1 MSAPEYRVPGPDYL
15 VAGRYRLRSKIG
27 GGGMGAVWL
36 AHDTLLDREVAIKQV
51 LSVAG
56 MTEDSAAQMRQRAM
70 REGRIAARLSHRNA
84 IAMHDVALESG
95 EPWLV
100 MEYLPSRSIAEI
112 LHQADTLPVDQVAQ
126 IGAQIAD
133 AMTEAHTAGILH
145 RDIKP
150 GNILIAEG
158 RNAGLVK
165 LTDFGISRSKDDV
178 QLTQTGVVTGTP
190 AYFAPEVAR
199 GEEPTEASDVYSLGS
214 TLYTCVEGQ
223 PPFGVD
229 ENSLVLLH
237 RVARGEIIPPQ
248 RSGALEGA
256 LLSMLEPSPARRP
269 TMAQIRDRLAEV
281 AAGDAGNTAM
291 VLTSPLDRT
300 YRGGPQ
306 RPATRRIPT
315 TTESGLPAASPHD
328 RPPPGRP
335 AEWAPGPQS
344 QPPSVP
350 DPWQVTQHSQPS
362 YPVFGQ
368 QPPQPQQRHLGL
380 AAAVFLVF
388 VVLAAIAI
396 TLIAVAR

>member
-1 MSAPEYRVPGPDYL
+1 MSASQYRVPGPDYL

-36 AHDTLLDREVAIKQV
+36 AHDTLLDREVAVKQV

-112 LHQADTLPVDQVAQ
+112 LHQTGTLPVDQVAQ

-178 QLTQTGVVTGTP
+178 QLTQTGVITGTP

-199 GEEPTEASDVYSLGS
+199 GEEPTDASDVYSLGS
-214 TLYTCVEGQ
+214 TLYTCTEGQ
-223 PPFGVD
+223 PPFGID

-256 LLSMLEPSPARRP
+256 LLSMLEPSPTRRP
-269 TMAQIRDRLAEV
+269 TMAEIRDRLAEV
-281 AAGDAGNTAM
+281 AAGDSGNTAM
-291 VLTSPLDRT
+291 ILTSPLDRAN
-300 YRGGPQ
+300 RGQPS
-306 RPATRRIPT
+306 RPPTLRIPT
-315 TTESGLPAASPHD
+315 ATESGLPAATSHD
-328 RPPPGRP
+328 RSQSGQASQWP
-335 AEWAPGPQS
+335 PGPQS
-344 QPPSVP
+344 QRPPAP
-350 DPWQVTQHSQPS
+350 DPWQVTQHSQP
-362 YPVFGQ
+362 VFGQ
-368 QPPQPQQRHLGL
+368 QPPQQQQRHLGL

>member
-1 MSAPEYRVPGPDYL
+1 MSASSYRVPGPDYL

-36 AHDTLLDREVAIKQV
+36 AHDTLLDRQVAIKQV

-56 MTEDSAAQMRQRAM
+56 MTEDSAAEMRQRAM

-84 IAMHDVALESG
+84 IAMHDVALDAG

-112 LHQADTLPVDQVAQ
+112 LHQTGTMPVKQVAQ
-126 IGAQIAD
+126 IGAQVAD
-133 AMTEAHTAGILH
+133 AMAEAHNAGIMH

-178 QLTQTGVVTGTP
+178 QLTQTGVITGTP

-199 GEEPTEASDVYSLGS
+199 GEDPTEASDVYSLGS

-223 PPFGVD
+223 PPFGLD

-237 RVARGEIIPPQ
+237 KVARGEIIRPQ
-248 RSGALEGA
+248 RAGALEGA
-256 LLSMLEPSPARRP
+256 LLAMLEPSPTRRP
-269 TMAQIRDRLAEV
+269 TMAGIRDRLAQI
-281 AAGDAGNTAM
+281 AAGDAGNTAQI
-291 VLTSPLDRT
+291 LTSPLDRRT
-300 YRGGPQ
+300 APLPP
-306 RPATRRIPT
+306 RPPTRRIPT
-315 TTESGLPAASPHD
+315 TTESGLPAA
-328 RPPPGRP
+328 
-335 AEWAPGPQS
+335 PGPAAVGRAHPTS
-344 QPPSVP
+344 GVGES
-350 DPWQVTQHSQPS
+350 WQVTQHSRPAFS
-362 YPVFGQ
+362 AFDQ
-368 QPPQPQQRHLGL
+368 QPEKTDPPRHATL
-380 AAAVFLVF
+380 AAAVFLAF
-388 VVLAAIAI
+388 VVLAAIAV
-396 TLIAVAR
+396 TLIALLR

>member
-1 MSAPEYRVPGPDYL
+1 MSASSYRVPGPDYL

-36 AHDTLLDREVAIKQV
+36 AHDTLLDRQVAIKQV

-56 MTEDSAAQMRQRAM
+56 MTEDSAAEMRQRAM

-84 IAMHDVALESG
+84 IAMHDVALDAG

-112 LHQADTLPVDQVAQ
+112 LHQAGTMPVKQVAQ
-126 IGAQIAD
+126 IGAQVAD
-133 AMTEAHTAGILH
+133 AMAEAHNAGIMH

-178 QLTQTGVVTGTP
+178 QLTQTGVITGTP

-199 GEEPTEASDVYSLGS
+199 GEDPTEASDVYSLGS

-223 PPFGVD
+223 PPFGLD

-237 RVARGEIIPPQ
+237 KVARGEIIRPQ
-248 RSGALEGA
+248 RAGALEGA
-256 LLSMLEPSPARRP
+256 LLAMLEPSPARRP
-269 TMAQIRDRLAEV
+269 TMAGIRDRLAQI
-281 AAGDAGNTAM
+281 AAGDAGNTAQI
-291 VLTSPLDRT
+291 LTSPLDRRT
-300 YRGGPQ
+300 APLPP
-306 RPATRRIPT
+306 RPPTRRIPT
-315 TTESGLPAASPHD
+315 TTESGLPAAHGPTTV
-328 RPPPGRP
+328 GRAHP
-335 AEWAPGPQS
+335 TSGVGES
-344 QPPSVP
+344 
-350 DPWQVTQHSQPS
+350 WQVTQHSR
-362 YPVFGQ
+362 PVFSGFD
-368 QPPQPQQRHLGL
+368 QPPGKTDPPRHAAL
-380 AAAVFLVF
+380 AAAVFLAF
-388 VVLAAIAI
+388 VVLAAIAV
-396 TLIAVAR
+396 TLIALLR